1 MPMHKSSHIT
11 MKTTIETLTIIRD
24 HGKVNSVWAASK
36 ESKMADAALSS
47 TPAPFIAEI
56 DAELAKDGK

>member
-1 MPMHKSSHIT
+1 